1 MSRFRSILWVGRPDP
16 LGAELVADSP
26 SVEVAWTRTLDEA
39 LELPLRAF
47 DALVIEAT
55 KPEET
60 AQALPRLG
68 ELAHR
73 PRVVVLLAEEARE
86 HAARLREAGADAVVV
101 RRDPLQR
108 IEELA
113 GWLDAPR
120 PPEVAP
126 EAAAAPETIVARSP
140 AMRRTLALLERARP
154 SQATVLLSGETGT
167 GKEVLARAIHSGSPR
182 RDRPFVAVNCA
193 AFPDTLLESELFGH
207 TRGSFTGA
215 DRDKK
220 GLFEL
225 AEGGVLFLDEVGE
238 TSPTLQVKLLRVLQ
252 EREVRAVG
260 GTRARHIDV
269 RLIAATNRELGAEV
283 KRGGFREDLYYRLA
297 VFPIAVPPL
306 RERREDVL
314 PLAQHFLELHG
325 AREGKPGCRLAP
337 RAAELL
343 LAFAW
348 PGNVRELE
356 NEMQRCLA
364 LLEAGGTIDAEV
376 LSDRITGSFEPAGD
390 LVRPGET
397 LHAALDRLEAWLIRH
412 TLDENAGRRAATAR
426 QLGVTREG
434 LYKKMK
440 RLRIS

>member
-1 MSRFRSILWVGRPDP
+1 VSRFRSILWVGRPEP

-55 KPEET
+55 KPEAT
-60 AQALPRLG
+60 ADALPRLG
-68 ELAHR
+68 GVAHR
-73 PRVVVLLAEEARE
+73 PRVVVLLAAEAHE
-86 HAARLREAGADAVVV
+86 HAARLRAAGADAVVLQH
-101 RRDPLQR
+101 DPLQR
-108 IEELA
+108 IEELE
-113 GWLDAPR
+113 GWLDPPRAPQPPLEPPA
-120 PPEVAP
+120 PPEC
-126 EAAAAPETIVARSP
+126 IVARSP
-140 AMRRTLALLERARP
+140 AMRRTLALVERARP
-154 SQATVLLSGETGT
+154 SQATVLLTGETGT
-167 GKEVLARAIHSGSPR
+167 GKEVLARAVHSGSPR

-260 GTRARHIDV
+260 GTRARRIDV
-269 RLIAATNRELGAEV
+269 RLIAATNRDLGVEV

-297 VFPIAVPPL
+297 VFPITVPPL

-314 PLAQHFLELHG
+314 PLAQHFLALHG
-325 AREGKPGCRLAP
+325 EREGKPGCRLSA

-356 NEMQRCLA
+356 NEMQRCVALA
-364 LLEAGGTIDAEV
+364 ESGETIDADR
-376 LSDRITGSFEPAGD
+376 LSERITGAFEPVGE

-440 RLRIS
+440 RLNIT

>member
-1 MSRFRSILWVGRPDP
+1 
-16 LGAELVADSP
+16 
-26 SVEVAWTRTLDEA
+26 
-39 LELPLRAF
+39 
-47 DALVIEAT
+47 VIEAA
-55 KPEET
+55 KPEAT
-60 AQALPRLG
+60 ADALPRLG
-68 ELAHR
+68 GGAHR
-73 PRVVVLLAEEARE
+73 PRVVVLLQEAARE
-86 HAARLREAGADAVVV
+86 HAESLRAAGADAVVMQ
-101 RRDPLQR
+101 RDPLQR
-108 IEELA
+108 LEELE
-113 GWLDAPR
+113 GWLDAP
-120 PPEVAP
+120 PPLPAP
-126 EAAAAPETIVARSP
+126 PQAPAAPETLVARSP
-140 AMRRTLALLERARP
+140 AMRRTLALVERARP

-182 RDRPFVAVNCA
+182 RDRPFVGVNCA

-207 TRGSFTGA
+207 VRGAFTGA
-215 DRDKK
+215 ERDKK

-225 AEGGVLFLDEVGE
+225 AEGGVLFLDEIGE
-238 TSPTLQVKLLRVLQ
+238 TSPNLQVKLLRVLQ

-260 GTRARHIDV
+260 GTRARHIEV
-269 RLIAATNRELGAEV
+269 RLIAATNRDLGVEV
-283 KRGGFREDLYYRLA
+283 KRGAFREDLYYRLA

-314 PLAQHFLELHG
+314 PLAQHFLALHG
-325 AREGKPGCRLAP
+325 ERDGKPGCRLAP
-337 RAAELL
+337 RACEWL
-343 LAFAW
+343 LAFPW

-364 LLEAGGTIDAEV
+364 LVEAGGTIDAEV
-376 LSDRITGSFEPAGD
+376 LSDRICGAFEPAGD

>member
-1 MSRFRSILWVGRPDP
+1 VSRFRSILWVGRPDP

-55 KPEET
+55 KPEAT
-60 AQALPRLG
+60 VQALPRLG
-68 ELAHR
+68 DASHR
-73 PRVVVLLAEEARE
+73 PRVVVLLAEAARH
-86 HAARLREAGADAVVV
+86 HAASLREAGADAVVV

-108 IEELA
+108 IEELEA
-113 GWLDAPR
+113 WLEPPR
-120 PPEVAP
+120 
-126 EAAAAPETIVARSP
+126 AAAPDVPVAPAPGAIVARSP

-182 RDRPFVAVNCA
+182 RERPFVAVNCA

-215 DRDKK
+215 DRDRK

-260 GTRARHIDV
+260 GARPRHIDV
-269 RLIAATNRELGAEV
+269 RLIAATNRDLAAEV

-297 VFPIAVPPL
+297 VFPIGVPPL

-314 PLAQHFLELHG
+314 PLAQHFLDLHG

-337 RAAELL
+337 RAGELL
-343 LAFAW
+343 LGFSW

-356 NEMQRCLA
+356 NEMQRCVA
-364 LLEAGGTIDAEV
+364 LVEAGGSVDAEI
-376 LSDRITGSFEPAGD
+376 LSDRITGACEPASD

-412 TLDENAGRRAATAR
+412 TLDENHGRRAATAR

>member
-1 MSRFRSILWVGRPDP
+1 VSRFRSILWVGRPDP

-55 KPEET
+55 RPEAT

-68 ELAHR
+68 DAAHR
-73 PRVVVLLAEEARE
+73 PRVVVLLAEAARH
-86 HAARLREAGADAVVV
+86 HAASLRQAGADAVVV
-101 RRDPLQR
+101 QRDPLQR
-108 IEELA
+108 IEELE
-113 GWLDAPR
+113 GWLDAP
-120 PPEVAP
+120 PPPSPVAETAP
-126 EAAAAPETIVARSP
+126 APETIVARSP

-154 SQATVLLSGETGT
+154 SQATVLLAGETGT

-182 RDRPFVAVNCA
+182 RDHAFVAVNCA

-269 RLIAATNRELGAEV
+269 RLIAATNRDLATEV

-306 RERREDVL
+306 RERREDVM

-325 AREGKPGCRLAP
+325 GREGKPGCRLDP

-343 LAFAW
+343 LAFPW

-356 NEMQRCLA
+356 NEMQRCVA
-364 LLEAGGTIDAEV
+364 LIEAGGTIGAEI

-412 TLDENAGRRAATAR
+412 TLDENHGRRAATAR

-440 RLRIS
+440 RLRIG

>member
-1 MSRFRSILWVGRPDP
+1 VSRFRSILWVGRPEL
-16 LGAELVADSP
+16 LGAQLVADSP
-26 SVEVAWTRTLDEA
+26 SFEVAWTRTLDEA

-55 KPEET
+55 RPEAT
-60 AQALPRLG
+60 ADALPRLG
-68 ELAHR
+68 GVAHR
-73 PRVVVLLAEEARE
+73 PRVVVLLQEAARE
-86 HAARLREAGADAVVV
+86 HAESLRAAGADAVVMQ
-101 RRDPLQR
+101 RDPLQR
-108 IEELA
+108 LEELE

-120 PPEVAP
+120 PPPTVP
-126 EAAAAPETIVARSP
+126 ESPATPETLVARSP
-140 AMRRTLALLERARP
+140 AMRRTLALVERARP

-182 RDRPFVAVNCA
+182 RDRPFVGVNCG

-207 TRGSFTGA
+207 VRGAFTGA
-215 DRDKK
+215 ERDKK

-225 AEGGVLFLDEVGE
+225 ADGGVLFLDEIGE
-238 TSPTLQVKLLRVLQ
+238 TSPNLQVKLLRVLQ

-260 GTRARHIDV
+260 GTRARHVDV
-269 RLIAATNRELGAEV
+269 RLIAATNRDLGAEV

-314 PLAQHFLELHG
+314 PLAHHFLALHG
-325 AREGKPGCRLAP
+325 ERDGKPGCRLAP
-337 RAAELL
+337 RAGELL

-364 LLEAGGTIDAEV
+364 LVEAGGCIDVEV
-376 LSDRITGSFEPAGD
+376 LSDRICGAYEPAGD

-412 TLDENAGRRAATAR
+412 TLDEHAGRRAATAR
-426 QLGVTREG
+426 RLGVTREG

>member
-1 MSRFRSILWVGRPDP
+1 
-16 LGAELVADSP
+16 
-26 SVEVAWTRTLDEA
+26 
-39 LELPLRAF
+39 
-47 DALVIEAT
+47 
-55 KPEET
+55 
-60 AQALPRLG
+60 
-68 ELAHR
+68 
-73 PRVVVLLAEEARE
+73 
-86 HAARLREAGADAVVV
+86 
-101 RRDPLQR
+101 
-108 IEELA
+108 
-113 GWLDAPR
+113 
-120 PPEVAP
+120 
-126 EAAAAPETIVARSP
+126 
-140 AMRRTLALLERARP
+140 
-154 SQATVLLSGETGT
+154 
-167 GKEVLARAIHSGSPR
+167 
-182 RDRPFVAVNCA
+182 
-193 AFPDTLLESELFGH
+193 
-207 TRGSFTGA
+207 
-215 DRDKK
+215 
-220 GLFEL
+220 
-225 AEGGVLFLDEVGE
+225 
-238 TSPTLQVKLLRVLQ
+238 LRVLQ

-269 RLIAATNRELGAEV
+269 RLIAATNRDLATEV

-314 PLAQHFLELHG
+314 PLAQHFLALHG
-325 AREGKPGCRLAP
+325 ERDGKPGCRLAP
-337 RAAELL
+337 RADELL

-364 LLEAGGTIDAEV
+364 LVEAGAVIDADV
-376 LSDRITGSFEPAGD
+376 LSDRICGGFEPAGD